1 MIKIRVQCLPEH
13 SGRTKASIEKN
24 FKIHSISQTY
34 PMKDSDFVR
43 IYIEATPILIDQTI
57 RVESVMD
64 IISVVTSKYSPDMK
78 SSAIVDEIRKEIH
91 MAVDP
96 KHIDRGE
103 QS

>member
-43 IYIEATPILIDQTI
+43 IYIEATPIVADQTI
-57 RVESVMD
+57 RVESVID
-64 IISVVTSKYSPDMK
+64 LIQATRSKFTADANTQKMLRYLEN
-78 SSAIVDEIRKEIH
+78 EILL
-91 MAVDP
+91 AVDP
-96 KHIDRGE
+96 EYVGVT
-103 QS
+103 S

>member
-43 IYIEATPILIDQTI
+43 IYIEATPIVADQTI

-64 IISVVTSKYSPDMK
+64 LIQVTRSKFTADANTQKMLRYLEN
-78 SSAIVDEIRKEIH
+78 EILL
-91 MAVDP
+91 AVDP
-96 KHIDRGE
+96 EYVGVT
-103 QS
+103 S